1 MKAFTVKLFS
11 KTYQLVL
18 AIFLACSSLNTLAA
32 DSYDAATSTLTIPS
46 VAVGDTLYTNVKI
59 TLGAVLSLGAQPPQS
74 HTTPITR

>member
-1 MKAFTVKLFS
+1 MKAFTVKLFV

-18 AIFLACSSLNTLAA
+18 AISLACSSLNALAV

-59 TLGAVLSLGAQPPQS
+59 TLGAV
-74 HTTPITR
+74 